1 MLPRDGSGLPAWRR
15 AVMPWVMAAVR
26 AIALWLVLRGP
37 VAFLWHPP
45 MPSLVSTSLRWVIL
59 GLLTLATPLFIVS
72 RTCGLGA
79 VITVLGLSGYEWLWL
94 RTGLPRGDVPFASF
108 IMVAVL
114 AIGETVSRR
123 VRRDLYR

>member
-26 AIALWLVLRGP
+26 AVALWLVLRGP
-37 VAFLWHPP
+37 AAFLWQPP
-45 MPSLVSTSLRWVIL
+45 FPSLVPTPLRWAIL
-59 GLLTLATPLFIVS
+59 LLLILATPLFVVS
-72 RTCGLGA
+72 RTCWVGAAIAALGLG
-79 VITVLGLSGYEWLWL
+79 GYEWLWS
-94 RTGLPRGDVPFASF
+94 RTGLPHGDVPFASF